1 MFGLALRR
9 RVRRKLEAATIF
21 AIIPIH
27 VVAAPTRIILRRG
40 GGYRGEEEEE
50 EEEEEEVEEEREVI
64 DPYDRQMMNA
74 AAADDNSTGTDAD
87 GPTYSSHDLG
97 FEFTSVDLGLV
108 KSSPT
113 VAASQSV
120 KTAAASSQSAVGSGP
135 IFGSVKPLPPPRA
148 SSPAASSSVVPSSS
162 RTPQPT
168 GGPAFGAAP
177 TSQGPPS
184 PSSKIN
190 TISVPSSVP
199 SSSPSFDAPPPPPA
213 TALPDLDADASPTS
227 QPNILPITTGQVG
240 ESQHHVRMEIGIAGG
255 VIGAFLIISIIIFF
269 WMKKRRSGK
278 GSSSGGSNE
287 GTEMR
292 GPIEPRGPAQYE
304 SRTTADDW
312 GVVQVPDPVVLDND
326 AVKRLSEALTE
337 EDIERFA
344 SIQRKYTIT
353 RDVDIPVKRPPLA
366 TRRTSLSSYVT
377 MTVAGNGL
385 PNISN
390 SGFDD
395 SFLESIEKGDPFAD
409 PFSPSAFSIPPAPLP
424 LKFPVKPLQPQSRI
438 RAMHKYNASDETLE
452 LTDPR
457 ISPGGRLHITNRSRQ
472 DSVPSLPPSPPRKNK
487 MRNLTNTPASLE
499 FRPPQYPWMD
509 QDPASPVDSEGPARH
524 RGVKSWVQHEADIRE
539 RYATVDEVTSP
550 MYAKSE
556 MDLYNRFSISS
567 GMDTRRTEYEYY

>member
-1 MFGLALRR
+1 MFGMALRR
-9 RVRRKLEAATIF
+9 RVRRKLEAATVF
-21 AIIPIH
+21 AIIPIR
-27 VVAAPTRIILRRG
+27 VDAAPARRMLRR
-40 GGYRGEEEEE
+40 RNHEEEEQE
-50 EEEEEEVEEEREVI
+50 LEVE

-74 AAADDNSTGTDAD
+74 AAAAAAAPDDSNRTGTDAD
-87 GPTYSSHDLG
+87 GPTYSSYDLG

-113 VAASQSV
+113 VAASASA
-120 KTAAASSQSAVGSGP
+120 KTAAASSQSAAAGTP
-135 IFGSVKPLPPPRA
+135 LFGSIKPLPLPKS
-148 SSPAASSSVVPSSS
+148 SSPAAASSAAASTS
-162 RTPQPT
+162 RTSQSI
-168 GGPAFGAAP
+168 GGPAFGSAP
-177 TSQGPPS
+177 TS
-184 PSSKIN
+184 SSHGEPQASSQIS
-190 TISVPSSVP
+190 TISTTSATSSVP
-199 SSSPSFDAPPPPPA
+199 SSSSKPPLA
-213 TALPDLDADASPTS
+213 TALPDLDLNATTTPGATVVATP
-227 QPNILPITTGQVG
+227 TGQVD
-240 ESQHHVRMEIGIAGG
+240 ESQGHVRMEIGIAGG
-255 VIGAFLIISIIIFF
+255 VIGAFLIISIIIFC

-278 GSSSGGSNE
+278 GPLGGSNE

-353 RDVDIPVKRPPLA
+353 RDVDIPVKRPTLA

-395 SFLESIEKGDPFAD
+395 SFLETIEKGDPFAD
-409 PFSPSAFSIPPAPLP
+409 PFSPSVFSIPPAPLP

-487 MRNLTNTPASLE
+487 MRNLTNAPASLE
-499 FRPPQYPWMD
+499 FRPPQYPWMNE
-509 QDPASPVDSEGPARH
+509 DPISPVDSEGPARH

-556 MDLYNRFSISS
+556 MELYNRFSISS